1 MLFSIKQ
8 KIFHCQTK
16 QVALWEKTNI
26 PEKEFNVAAPAVA
39 GAESFK
45 GIFENRNLLLA
56 EDSKYMEN
64 DFWEFSAELYH
75 LVDNDITD
83 SKGHSLLPHLNSCK
97 KIYRTYFGD
106 TGTHFEE
113 LLKEI
118 LKEKKY

>member
-1 MLFSIKQ
+1 MLQLRQSR
-8 KIFHCQTK
+8 
-16 QVALWEKTNI
+16 ALKVLRVYLRI
-26 PEKEFNVAAPAVA
+26 
-39 GAESFK
+39 G
-45 GIFENRNLLLA
+45 NLLLA

>member
-1 MLFSIKQ
+1 MKQ

-16 QVALWEKTNI
+16 QVALWENLNT
-26 PEKEFNVAAPAVA
+26 EKEKFNVATPAAA

-64 DFWEFSAELYH
+64 DFWEFSSKLYY
-75 LVDNDITD
+75 LVNNNIPD
-83 SKGHSLLPHLNSCK
+83 SNGYSLIEHLNSCK
-97 KIYRTYFGD
+97 KLYRTYFDD
-106 TGTHFEE
+106 TVTHFEE
-113 LLKEI
+113 LLEDI